1 MARIECSHCER
12 SGVLTMDQFDEIVGE
27 MPELETEP
35 GVIMAKCTA
44 WPVGVAR

>member
-12 SGVLTMDQFDEIVGE
+12 SSELTIDQFDEIVGE
-27 MPELETEP
+27 APEFEIEP
-35 GVIMAKCTA
+35 GVIMFKCTA